1 MSFTYQYP
9 HLAVAVDA
17 VVFGVDLA
25 DPSSPEL
32 RVLLVERA
40 DRPYRGML
48 ALPGG
53 FVGASEDL
61 DDAVERVLREETG
74 VGSRFYTEQLRAFGA
89 PDRDPRERVVT
100 VAYLALVNVADCK
113 LQAGSGARGAGW
125 YSARLSAELA
135 FDHRSILSAA
145 IERLEAKVRY
155 APIGFDLLP
164 EKFSLSDLQ
173 HLYEAILNRPLDKRN
188 FRRRIGEMGILRP
201 TGEMKATTGRN
212 AQLFSFDKAAYDR
225 AVERGFNFEV

>member
-1 MSFTYQYP
+1 MPFVYEHP

-17 VVFGVDLA
+17 VIFGVDLV

-32 RVLLVERA
+32 CVLLVERA
-40 DRPYRGML
+40 ERPFKGML

-53 FVGASEDL
+53 FVGVDEDL

-74 VGSRFYTEQLRAFGA
+74 VSNRFYAEQLRTFGA
-89 PDRDPRERVVT
+89 PDRDPRERVVA

-113 LQAGSGARGAGW
+113 LRAESGHRGAGW
-125 YSARLSAELA
+125 YSAHLSSELA
-135 FDHRSILSAA
+135 FDHRAILGAA
-145 IERLEAKVRY
+145 IERLGTKVRY

-173 HLYEAILNRPLDKRN
+173 RLYEAILGRPLDKRN

-201 TGEMKATTGRN
+201 TGEMRATTGRS